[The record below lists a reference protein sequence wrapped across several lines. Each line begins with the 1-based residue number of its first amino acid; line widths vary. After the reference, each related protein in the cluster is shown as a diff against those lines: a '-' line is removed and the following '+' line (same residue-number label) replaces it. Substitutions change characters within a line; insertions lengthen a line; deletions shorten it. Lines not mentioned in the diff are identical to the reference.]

1 MSRTNISTEK
11 QEIAV
16 QREGTLTWIGALIL
30 EVIMCMV
37 AYYIADL
44 IGEGAS
50 FWHHKVGLF
59 DYAGRAAKWFG
70 FRKTWGNFALAVVY
84 ETLALRLFIKCLGV
98 EFSTDSKDSAS
109 RAENIMA
116 IGTIARLAVY
126 IAIAFFKHSSSFY
139 GSFYDK
145 WSYKMI
151 YSRTVAHDYRWIL
164 FWSLIGL
171 VVAMIMY
178 VFSLRRNNLTV
189 VTCLLIIVGL
199 VTVGAYFNTSDK
211 TCHDAILDI
220 RSFVEGTDI

>member
-109 RAENIMA
+109 RRKHYGDWNNRAPRRIYCNRVFQTFFIVL
-116 IGTIARLAVY
+116 RL
-126 IAIAFFKHSSSFY
+126 F
-139 GSFYDK
+139 
-145 WSYKMI
+145 
-151 YSRTVAHDYRWIL
+151 L
-164 FWSLIGL
+164 
-171 VVAMIMY
+171 
-178 VFSLRRNNLTV
+178 
-189 VTCLLIIVGL
+189 
-199 VTVGAYFNTSDK
+199 
-211 TCHDAILDI
+211 
-220 RSFVEGTDI
+220 